1 MDEEELEAD
10 LNSARADFHDE
21 NIRTR
26 SGFNSIPDPAVRSN
40 TTMSGISAEDIA
52 SLRRKFKFLEDFY
65 DQFIRSTPLRRSSQ
79 DRDHGPQAGG
89 VREEQGSLQQTF
101 NQPRQSGLHS
111 IQSVLWFGQQ
121 LGQNS

>member
-40 TTMSGISAEDIA
+40 TAMSGISAEDIA
-52 SLRRKFKFLEDFY
+52 SLRRKFKFLEDFS
-65 DQFIRSTPLRRSSQ
+65 DQFIRSTPYEALLKTETTALKLGEYERNKAASNRLSTN
-79 DRDHGPQAGG
+79 RDNLASTLYFL
-89 VREEQGSLQQTF
+89 VC
-101 NQPRQSGLHS
+101 
-111 IQSVLWFGQQ
+111 
-121 LGQNS
+121 QNVTL